1 VVLAPLGRVPPPG
14 GGRVAIVPADLS
26 PASAQMMAEFVSL
39 LLKQAEQQAQAR
51 ERTKEFERRES
62 GNPDEKRGRQLRA
75 LIRLP

>member
-1 VVLAPLGRVPPPG
+1 
-14 GGRVAIVPADLS
+14 
-26 PASAQMMAEFVSL
+26 MMAEFVSL